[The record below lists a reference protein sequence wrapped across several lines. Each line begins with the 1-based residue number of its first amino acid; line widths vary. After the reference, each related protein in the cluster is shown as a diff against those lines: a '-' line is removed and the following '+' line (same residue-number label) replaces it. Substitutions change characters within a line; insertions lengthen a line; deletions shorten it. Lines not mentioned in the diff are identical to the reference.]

1 MKYLRLLPHPVLL
14 AAIIL
19 MLPSLAMAQGSSAPP
34 RVSGNFQ
41 LDAQYYRSDTLIGA
55 PEVGEKML
63 MNAFTNL
70 LYTQGDFTA
79 GLRFESYLNPISGFD
94 PRLEGTG
101 MPYRFISYKTGDFEI
116 TAGNFYEQFGNG
128 LILRTY
134 EDWNLGI
141 DNSLDGVRVKFNPM
155 QGIALK
161 GVYGK
166 QRYFWDRSPGIIRG
180 LDADFSMNDLIKP
193 LSESSTRIFAGAG
206 IVSKYQKDEFII
218 AGPGFRFDLP
228 ENVSAF
234 SGRLNVSTMKFNFAG
249 EYAHKVND
257 PSSINNYIYKPGQSL
272 YLTGTYFQP
281 GLSIMV
287 SAKHTDNMSFK
298 SRRTEAS
305 AALDINFLPP
315 LTKQHSY
322 NLSGMYPYATQP
334 NGEVA
339 YQGQVIYTIKRRTKI
354 GGPYG
359 TFISANYSMVHA
371 LNRRPVNDTTAIGQ
385 RGTLG
390 YKANLF
396 DAGDEKYFSD
406 FNIEIS
412 RRMNRNLKITLQY
425 LNLFYNI
432 DVIEGHPGEPDVKA
446 NIGIADIQY
455 RLTPTKSLRFELQ
468 HLSTQQDKGDWASAM
483 VEYTIA
489 PKWFFSISDQFN
501 YGNSDKD
508 KRLHYYNASMGYTH
522 HSSRIAFTWGRQREG
537 IVCVGG
543 VCRYVP
549 ASSGLM
555 LTITSSF

>member
-14 AAIIL
+14 AAIIFL
-19 MLPSLAMAQGSSAPP
+19 IPSLAMPQGSSAPP

-41 LDAQYYRSDTLIGA
+41 LDAQYYRSDSLIGA
-55 PEVGEKML
+55 PDVGEKML

-79 GLRFESYLNPISGFD
+79 GLRFESYLNPIIGYD
-94 PRLEGTG
+94 QRLRGTG
-101 MPYRFISYKTGDFEI
+101 MPYRFISYKSGDMEI

-128 LILRTY
+128 LILRSY

-141 DNSLDGVRVKFNPM
+141 DNSLDGVRVRYRPVKSLS
-155 QGIALK
+155 LK

-166 QRYFWDRSPGIIRG
+166 QRYFWDQSRGIVRG
-180 LDADFSMNDLIKP
+180 FDADFSINDLIKP
-193 LSESSTRIFAGAG
+193 LNESSTRIFAGAG
-206 IVSKYQKDEFII
+206 FVSKYQKSEFIQQE
-218 AGPGFRFDLP
+218 PGFRYDLP
-228 ENVSAF
+228 ENVGAF
-234 SGRLNVSTMKFNFAG
+234 AGRLNVSTMKFNFTG
-249 EYAHKVND
+249 EYAHKLND
-257 PSSINNYIYKPGQSL
+257 PSSINNFIYKPGQSL
-272 YLTGTYFQP
+272 YLSGTYFRP
-281 GLSIMV
+281 GLSVMV

-315 LTKQHSY
+315 LTKQHTY
-322 NLSGMYPYATQP
+322 KLSSMYPYATQP

-339 YQGQVIYTIKRRTKI
+339 YQGQLIYTIKRRTKL

-359 TFISANYSMVHA
+359 TFITANYSMVHA
-371 LNRRPVNDTTAIGQ
+371 LNSRQVNDTTAIGQ
-385 RGTLG
+385 KGTLG
-390 YKANLF
+390 YTANLF
-396 DAGDEKYFSD
+396 DNGDEKYFSD

-412 RRMNRNLKITLQY
+412 RRMNRNLKISLQY

-455 RLTPTKSLRFELQ
+455 KLTPTKTLRFELQ
-468 HLSTQQDKGDWASAM
+468 HLSTKQDKGNWASAM

-489 PKWFFSISDQFN
+489 PKWFFSISDEFN
-501 YGNSDKD
+501 YGNTDED

-543 VCRYVP
+543 VCRFVP
-549 ASSGLM
+549 ASTGLM

>member
-1 MKYLRLLPHPVLL
+1 MKYHDLFAPLFLLVVLIFL
-14 AAIIL
+14 TSTL
-19 MLPSLAMAQGSSAPP
+19 SLAQGFSGPS

-55 PEVGEKML
+55 PEIDEQML

-70 LYTQGDFTA
+70 LYTKGDFTA
-79 GLRFESYLNPISGFD
+79 GVRFESYLNPISGYD
-94 PRLEGTG
+94 TRLAGTG
-101 MPYRFISYKTGDFEI
+101 MPYRFINFKSGDIEV

-128 LILRTY
+128 LILRSY

-141 DNSLDGVRVKFNPM
+141 DNSLDGVRIRYTPV
-155 QGIALK
+155 QGILLK

-166 QRYFWDRSPGIIRG
+166 QRYFWDKSPGIIRG
-180 LDADFSMNDLIKP
+180 FDADFSINDLFKP
-193 LSESSTRIFAGAG
+193 LSESSTRIFAGG
-206 IVSKYQKDEFII
+206 GMVSKYQGDEFIL
-218 AGPGFRFDLP
+218 AGDKRLILP
-228 ENVSAF
+228 KNVAAF
-234 SGRLNVSTMKFNFAG
+234 AGRLNVSTMNFNFTG
-249 EYAHKVND
+249 EYAYKIND
-257 PSSINNYIYKPGQSL
+257 PSATNNYIYKPGQSL
-272 YLTGTYFQP
+272 FLSATYFKP
-281 GLSIMV
+281 GLSILV

-322 NLSGMYPYATQP
+322 NLAGMYPYATQP

-339 YQGQVIYTIKRRTKI
+339 YQGQVIYTIKRNTRV

-359 TFISANYSMVHA
+359 TFITANYSMVHA
-371 LNRRPVNDTTAIGQ
+371 LNRKPVSDTTAIGE

-390 YKANLF
+390 YKAGLF
-396 DAGDEKYFSD
+396 DAGDQKYFSD

-412 RRMNRNLKITLQY
+412 RRMNRNLKISLQY

-455 RLTPTKSLRFELQ
+455 KLTPTKTLRLELQ
-468 HLSTQQDKGDWASAM
+468 QLSTKQDKGDWASAM
-483 VEYTIA
+483 IEYTLA
-489 PKWFFSISDQFN
+489 PRWFFSLGNEYN
-501 YGNSDKD
+501 YGNSDKEQQ
-508 KRLHYYNASMGYTH
+508 LHYYNVSMGYTH
-522 HSSRIAFTWGRQREG
+522 HTTRIAFTLGRQREG

-549 ASSGLM
+549 ASSGLL

>member
-1 MKYLRLLPHPVLL
+1 MKYTQLLPASLTIALL
-14 AAIIL
+14 VFIVPTQVKSQGFSS
-19 MLPSLAMAQGSSAPP
+19 PS

-55 PEVGEKML
+55 PEVGEKLL

-79 GLRFESYLNPISGFD
+79 GLRFESYLNPISGYD

-141 DNSLDGVRVKFNPM
+141 DNSLDGVRVKFNPA

-166 QRYFWDRSPGIIRG
+166 QRYFWDKSPGIIRG
-180 LDADFSMNDLIKP
+180 FDADFSVNDLIKP

-218 AGPGFRFDLP
+218 ADPGFRLDLP

-234 SGRLNVSTMKFNFAG
+234 AGRFNISTTMFNFTG
-249 EYAHKVND
+249 EYAHKIND
-257 PSSINNYIYKPGQSL
+257 PSSINNFIYKTGQSL
-272 YLTGTYFQP
+272 YLTGTYFRP
-281 GLSIMV
+281 GLSVML

-305 AALDINFLPP
+305 SALDINFLPP

-339 YQGQVIYTIKRRTKI
+339 YQGQVIYTIKRNTKA

-359 TFISANYSMVHA
+359 TFITANYSMVHA
-371 LNRRPVNDTTAIGQ
+371 LNRKPVNDTVIGQ

-390 YKANLF
+390 YEAGLF
-396 DAGDEKYFSD
+396 DASDEKYFSD

-412 RRMNRNLKITLQY
+412 RRINRNLKISLQY

-432 DVIEGHPGEPDVKA
+432 AVIEGHPGEPDVKA

-455 RLTPTKSLRFELQ
+455 KLTPTKTLRFELQ
-468 HLSTQQDKGDWASAM
+468 HSSTKQDKGDWASAL
-483 VEYTIA
+483 VEYTVA
-489 PKWFFSISDQFN
+489 PKWFFSIGDQYN

-522 HSSRIAFTWGRQREG
+522 QSSRIAFTWGRQREG

>member
-1 MKYLRLLPHPVLL
+1 MKYIHLLPASLTIASLVLFTPTL
-14 AAIIL
+14 VH
-19 MLPSLAMAQGSSAPP
+19 AQGFSSPS

-55 PEVGEKML
+55 PDVDEKML

-79 GLRFESYLNPISGFD
+79 GLRFESYLNPINGYD

-166 QRYFWDRSPGIIRG
+166 QRYFWDKSPGIIRG
-180 LDADFSMNDLIKP
+180 FDADFSVNDLIKP

-206 IVSKYQKDEFII
+206 IISKFQKDEFII
-218 AGPGFRFDLP
+218 ADPGFRLDLP

-234 SGRLNVSTMKFNFAG
+234 AGRFNVSTTAFNFTG
-249 EYAHKVND
+249 EYAHKIND
-257 PSSINNYIYKPGQSL
+257 PSSINNFIYKPGQSL
-272 YLTGTYFQP
+272 YLTGTYFRP

-305 AALDINFLPP
+305 SALDINFLPP
-315 LTKQHSY
+315 LTKQHTY
-322 NLSGMYPYATQP
+322 KLSSMYPYATQP

-339 YQGQVIYTIKRRTKI
+339 YQGQVIYTIKRNTKA

-359 TFISANYSMVHA
+359 TYITANYSMVHA
-371 LNRRPVNDTTAIGQ
+371 LNRKPVNDTTTIGQ

-390 YKANLF
+390 YEANLF

-406 FNIEIS
+406 FNIEVS
-412 RRMNRNLKITLQY
+412 RRMNPNLKISLQY

-432 DVIEGHPGEPDVKA
+432 DVIEGHPGDPDVKA

-455 RLTPTKSLRFELQ
+455 KLTPTKTLRVELQ
-468 HLSTQQDKGDWASAM
+468 HLSTKQDKGDWASAM

-489 PKWFFSISDQFN
+489 PKWFFSISDEYN

-543 VCRYVP
+543 VCRFVP